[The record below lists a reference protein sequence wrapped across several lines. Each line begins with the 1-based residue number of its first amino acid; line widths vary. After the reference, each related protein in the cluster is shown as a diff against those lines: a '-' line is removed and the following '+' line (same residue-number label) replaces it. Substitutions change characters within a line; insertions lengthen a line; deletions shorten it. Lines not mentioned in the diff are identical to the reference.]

1 MFYHRIIPLLLPFLV
16 QAVAAAEEVTPQGG
30 LSMQDY
36 FIILIAGILLLGFFM
51 AVLKRI
57 FYRAGAEIQKSSVVS
72 VVGMLFAFIFIA
84 AGSLLFISAI
94 LILIAVGAQVATFQ
108 WLVLVLQAY
117 FQGSVSIGILAI
129 ATIGLV
135 LFLGGIY
142 IFVSLQ
148 GNPFF
153 NPQGAPTKSGMLSKI
168 ERDIEPELEPLNPT
182 LTFKVLD
189 REKDEPLP
197 DVKVVLK
204 QMNGTRVYTKYT
216 EFNGEVTFH
225 DVHGYGSEYFAHV
238 DGDERREKFRV
249 LRKKA
254 SE

>member
-1 MFYHRIIPLLLPFLV
+1 MLNNRIISLLLFFLIRP
-16 QAVAAAEEVTPQGG
+16 VAAAQEVTSSGA
-30 LSMQDY
+30 LTMQDY

-51 AVLKRI
+51 AALKRI
-57 FYRAGAEIQKSSVVS
+57 FYRAGAEIEQSSVVYA
-72 VVGMLFAFIFIA
+72 VGMLFAFVFIA

-94 LILIAVGAQVATFQ
+94 LILIAIAAKVATFD
-108 WLVLVLQAY
+108 WMVFVLQAY
-117 FQGSVSIGILAI
+117 FSSPSIGILAI
-129 ATIGLV
+129 AAIGLL
-135 LFLGGIY
+135 LFLAGIY
-142 IFVSLQ
+142 LVVSLQ

-153 NPQGAPTKSGMLSKI
+153 NPYGSPSKSGLLSKI
-168 ERDIEPELEPLNPT
+168 DRDIEPELEPLNPT

-238 DGDERREKFRV
+238 EGDERREKFRV